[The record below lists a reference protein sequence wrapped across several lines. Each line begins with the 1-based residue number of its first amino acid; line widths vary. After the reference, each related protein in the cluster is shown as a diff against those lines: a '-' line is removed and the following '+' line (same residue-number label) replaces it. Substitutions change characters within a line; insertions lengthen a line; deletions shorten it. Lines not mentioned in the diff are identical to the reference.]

1 MPMWLRLV
9 PLLQTTAASSSY
21 RGARKAA
28 PASRNEGDDGA
39 GIEKGEVVVGGVEVA
54 QRALHGRVV
63 GHLLRPPPRPACAS
77 DRSLGRLT
85 HYEVLGVSTSA
96 TGEEI
101 MRAYLRQAHLLH

>member
-1 MPMWLRLV
+1 LNEALITHGSWNSRLTMPTWLRLV
-9 PLLQTTAASSSY
+9 PLVQTTAASSWY

-63 GHLLRPPPRPACAS
+63 GHLLRP
-77 DRSLGRLT
+77 
-85 HYEVLGVSTSA
+85 
-96 TGEEI
+96 
-101 MRAYLRQAHLLH
+101 AHTTCMCVGS